1 MIAVDSETSEIKE
14 RITEILER
22 AMHGRTQRD
31 FARDL
36 GVELNSL
43 QRWLKGKSIPVID
56 KYPAIA
62 RTSGKKVEHVVNY
75 VLFGK
80 EQVEEDEITVEVA
93 EDVLSAAK
101 KLSTF
106 EIARLISMLA
116 HYIAQENTPS
126 DTKVYE
132 NSEEINNSPPF
143 G

>member
-1 MIAVDSETSEIKE
+1 MDSETSEIKE

>member
-1 MIAVDSETSEIKE
+1 MDSETSEIKE

-62 RTSGKKVEHVVNY
+62 RSSGKKVEHIINY
-75 VLFGK
+75 ILFGK
-80 EQVEEDEITVEVA
+80 EEVEEDEINAEVA
-93 EDVLSAAK
+93 EDVFNVAK

-106 EIARLISMLA
+106 EIARLISLLA
-116 HYIAQENTPS
+116 HEIAQKNTPS
-126 DTKVYE
+126 DAKVYE
-132 NSEEINNSPPF
+132 NNKEID
-143 G
+143 